1 MIQKNSILRNFDNSG
16 ISIIKCIEVLSKR
29 KESKLLDFVKFV
41 IKKFSKFKKRRVIKV
56 KKNIL
61 YKGVILTQNLFYKR
75 KNGFFIKFD
84 IIKVIGIS
92 KRKLLGSRIKGNIMK
107 EVKKLLN
114 IKKKKSDI
122 IRKIILKSRFIL

>member
-114 IKKKKSDI
+114 IKKKRSDI